1 MSLSLSGNL
10 PILIVDL
17 VTVTRSIDNVQS
29 ETYTMLFNHC
39 DRRNEGDQFR
49 VKYQGFFGTGASSGK
64 AKRCEKLNDIP
75 KMMMMMMMMVLTM
88 TNILNLGSLT
98 WRFIRVQAAL
108 AVNEMRGKNRVHKC
122 GLAETRLT
130 YTTR

>member
-1 MSLSLSGNL
+1 MFNLRRTPCSSITVIGETKEISSGS
-10 PILIVDL
+10 
-17 VTVTRSIDNVQS
+17 SI
-29 ETYTMLFNHC
+29 
-39 DRRNEGDQFR
+39 R
-49 VKYQGFFGTGASSGK
+49 GFFGTGARSGK
-64 AKRCEKLNDIP
+64 AKRCGKLNDIP
-75 KMMMMMMMMVLTM
+75 RKMMMMKMILTM

-108 AVNEMRGKNRVHKC
+108 AVNEMRGKNRIHKC